1 MRIDDDQLEYLAYL
15 INRPRKNVT
24 NIYTFKH
31 VMGSANT
38 PEPLPSQENA
48 DGFDIVVKALFTNM
62 GTIYIGGSNA
72 QAKNQGTSLRNN
84 DVVSYG
90 VKNCDSIWA
99 MASVAGEGVEVT
111 CELPDVAEEEEE
123 EEEED

>member
-1 MRIDDDQLEYLAYL
+1 MRVDDDQLEYLGYRM
-15 INRPRKNVT
+15 NQPKQNVN

-31 VMGSANT
+31 VIGSANT

-48 DGFDIVVKALFTNM
+48 DDFDVVVKALFANA

-72 QAKNQGTSLRNN
+72 QAKNQGFSLRSNE
-84 DVVSYG
+84 VVSYG
-90 VKNCDSIWA
+90 VKNCENIWV

-111 CELPDVAEEEEE
+111 CELPDVAEETEEE
-123 EEEED
+123 EEG